1 MHKCVYFG
9 IYCECF
15 NFFLFSLA
23 ASNAKI
29 GLIETSRGL
38 IPGAGGTQRLPRV
51 VGPAIAKELIFTS
64 RVLDGIEAEKLG
76 VVNHCVE
83 QNEDGD
89 AAYHRAIELVEEI
102 LPQV

>member
-1 MHKCVYFG
+1 M
-9 IYCECF
+9 F

-23 ASNAKI
+23 ASNAKV

-64 RVLDGIEAEKLG
+64 QVLDGIEAEKLG

-89 AAYHRAIELVEEI
+89 AAYHRAIELAEEI